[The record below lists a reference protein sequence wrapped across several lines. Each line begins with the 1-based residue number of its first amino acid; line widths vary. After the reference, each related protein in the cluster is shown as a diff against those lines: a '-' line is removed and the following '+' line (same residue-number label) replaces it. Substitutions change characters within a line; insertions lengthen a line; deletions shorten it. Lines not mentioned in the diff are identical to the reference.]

1 MLRDEHTAR
10 IFDNS
15 VHEKEVDDLCPCK
28 ILFHWS
34 NQRGWDRLGMGHA
47 GKRSNYILVLMRKTW
62 SKGTAGK
69 FGPCQRVGWGGGTN
83 YQVLEVWQG
92 NQGAQL
98 CYICFCIYW
107 WYHYLPIVQI
117 NPFRPGPIHSAT
129 DSLSFQFR
137 AKILSW
143 SALAGVEH
151 KNIFHGGLWPKPA
164 VGGPGL
170 RHEWEDIIKM
180 YIQEKG

>member
-1 MLRDEHTAR
+1 MICAHVKYYFIDQINEGE
-10 IFDNS
+10 IGW
-15 VHEKEVDDLCPCK
+15 EWGMQGKEVTTYWFWWGKPEVKEQPGNL
-28 ILFHWS
+28 
-34 NQRGWDRLGMGHA
+34 DRANEWGG
-47 GKRSNYILVLMRKTW
+47 
-62 SKGTAGK
+62 
-69 FGPCQRVGWGGGTN
+69 GGGTN